1 MCVMI
6 KVVKVLGVGYW
17 YVKLIKVNNKN
28 SIKCII

>member
-6 KVVKVLGVGYW
+6 KVVKVLEVGYW

-28 SIKCII
+28 SVKCIM